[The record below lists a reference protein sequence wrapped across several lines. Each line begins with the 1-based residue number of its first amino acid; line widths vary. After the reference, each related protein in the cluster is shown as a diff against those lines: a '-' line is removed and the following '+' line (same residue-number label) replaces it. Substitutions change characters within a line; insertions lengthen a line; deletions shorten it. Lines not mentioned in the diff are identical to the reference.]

1 VNETVAV
8 RTSGLGKRYGSNWAL
23 HDCALEIP
31 AGSVTALVGPNGAG
45 KTTLLHMLI
54 GLVEPTS
61 GDVEVFGRS
70 PRGAAEEVLPRVG
83 FVAQDHPL
91 HRNLTIAEML
101 TYGRKLNSTWNQ
113 DYAASRVERLG
124 LSTKQKVGQ
133 LSGGQQA
140 QIALT
145 LALAKQPRLLVL
157 DEPVAALDPLAR
169 REFLNAIMEAVVD
182 EGVTVVLS
190 SHIVAELERVCDHLI
205 TLAEGAAQLSG
216 PIAEIVAAHRLL
228 TGPRSDPA
236 SVARVHDVI
245 RESHTE
251 RQTTLLVR
259 ANGHV
264 YDTCWEQHEVDLEEI
279 VLAYLG
285 YRPGAP
291 AAPTASTPLEA
302 VAS

>member
-1 VNETVAV
+1 MSAGVAAV
-8 RTSGLGKRYGSNWAL
+8 RTSGLGKRYGSRWAL
-23 HDCALEIP
+23 RDCALEIP

-45 KTTLLHMLI
+45 KTTLLHMVI
-54 GLVEPTS
+54 GLVEPTN

-70 PRGAAEEVLPRVG
+70 PRRDAREVLPRLG

-101 TYGRKLNSTWNQ
+101 RYGRKLNPSWNQ
-113 DYAASRVERLG
+113 QLAASRIERLG
-124 LSTKQKVGQ
+124 LSQKQKIGR

-140 QIALT
+140 QVALT
-145 LALAKQPRLLVL
+145 LALAKQPQLLVL
-157 DEPVAALDPLAR
+157 DEPVASLDPLAR
-169 REFLNAIMEAVVD
+169 REFLNAVMEVVVD
-182 EGVTVVLS
+182 DGLTVVLS
-190 SHIVAELERVCDHLI
+190 SHIVAELERVCDHLV
-205 TLAEGAAQLSG
+205 TLAEGATQLSG
-216 PIAEIVAAHRLL
+216 PIPEIVARHRLL
-228 TGPRSDPA
+228 TGPRGDVA

-264 YDTCWEQHEVDLEEI
+264 YDSCWEQHEVDLEEI

-285 YRPGAP
+285 YRPGNG
-291 AAPTASTPLEA
+291 ASTIPAREA
-302 VAS
+302 VRA